1 METNTR
7 TIMKTV
13 SWRIIATLTT
23 MLLVYLFTGR
33 ITLALGI
40 GVLEAV
46 IKMIAYFF
54 HERMWLKL
62 RLGVHEEAP

>member
-1 METNTR
+1 METNKR

-23 MLLVYLFTGR
+23 MMLVYLFTGK
-33 ITLALGI
+33 ITLAFGI

-46 IKMIAYFF
+46 IKMAAYFM

-62 RLGVHEEAP
+62 RLGVRDEAP